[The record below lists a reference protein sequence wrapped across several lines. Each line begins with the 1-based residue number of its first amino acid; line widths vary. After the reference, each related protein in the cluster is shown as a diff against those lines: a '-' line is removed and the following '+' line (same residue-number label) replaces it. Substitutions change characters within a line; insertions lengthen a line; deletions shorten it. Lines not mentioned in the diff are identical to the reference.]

1 MKIQFYLTKDINK
14 AGEKPI
20 RASISIKGTRLQKP
34 IGYSVL
40 PAKWNQAT
48 DSVEPGYVNS
58 KGIDGRR
65 INRRILNLK
74 SHFADY
80 DLDLYDKPS
89 EADLRI
95 QFELAINKKDPRDI
109 AQAKA
114 EEKVEKRKRGR
125 PRKEQETTDTIQPKQ
140 TGKKTLEQYIEEFI
154 KECTITNSWEPAT
167 IRMVRVFKNHIVKFK
182 KAKDFDYFNRDG
194 INAFILYLRDSGGLQ
209 ENSVKKH
216 FKNLLWF
223 MNWAIRKGYTKE
235 TTIQNYKPKFKL
247 VEKPVIFLTREEL
260 MTVYNYQ
267 IPKNGEKVK
276 LKDLNGKEYEKVVE
290 EAGGLER
297 ARDLFCFCAFTSLRY
312 SDMAQLRRANIDGD
326 IMHITTQKTHDS
338 LDIDLNPMAKA
349 ILDKYKDQEFP
360 DGLALPVITNQKM
373 NGHLKNLCELC
384 GINSPITETCIRN
397 GKRETEVYPKYAKI
411 GTHAGRRTFICFAL
425 SSGIPPQVVMKWT
438 GHSDYKSMKPY
449 IDIATRTKSDAMAK
463 IAASWEEEEK

>member
-1 MKIQFYLTKDINK
+1 
-14 AGEKPI
+14 
-20 RASISIKGTRLQKP
+20 
-34 IGYSVL
+34 
-40 PAKWNQAT
+40 
-48 DSVEPGYVNS
+48 
-58 KGIDGRR
+58 
-65 INRRILNLK
+65 
-74 SHFADY
+74 
-80 DLDLYDKPS
+80 
-89 EADLRI
+89 
-95 QFELAINKKDPRDI
+95 
-109 AQAKA
+109 
-114 EEKVEKRKRGR
+114 
-125 PRKEQETTDTIQPKQ
+125 
-140 TGKKTLEQYIEEFI
+140 
-154 KECTITNSWEPAT
+154 
-167 IRMVRVFKNHIVKFK
+167 MVRVFKNHIVKFK

-247 VEKPVIFLTREEL
+247 VEKPFIFLTREEL
-260 MTVYNYQ
+260 LTVYNYQ

-297 ARDLFCFCAFTSLRY
+297 ARDLFCFCAFSSLRY

-338 LDIDLNPMAKA
+338 LDIDLNPMAIA

-384 GINSPITETCIRN
+384 GINSPVTETCIRN
-397 GKRETEVYPKYAKI
+397 GRRETEVYPKYARI

-425 SSGIPPQVVMKWT
+425 SSSIPPQVVMKWT

-463 IAASWEEEEK
+463 IAASWEEDGM

>member
-40 PAKWNQAT
+40 PNKWDQST
-48 DSVEPGYVNS
+48 DTVESGYTNS
-58 KGIDGRR
+58 KGIDARR

-80 DLDLYDKPS
+80 ELDLYDKPS
-89 EADLRI
+89 EKDLRV
-95 QFELAINKKDPRDI
+95 QFELAINKRAPRDI

-125 PRKEQETTDTIQPKQ
+125 PRKEQEFPESDQPTTA
-140 TGKKTLEQYIEEFI
+140 GKKTLDKLIDDFI
-154 KECTITNSWEPAT
+154 KECTVTNSWEAST
-167 IRMVRVFKNHIVKFK
+167 IRMVRVFKNHIIKFK
-182 KAKDFDYFNRDG
+182 KAKDLDYFNRDG
-194 INAFILYLRDSGGLQ
+194 INAFITYLRDSGGLQ

-216 FKNLLWF
+216 YKNLLWF

-235 TTIQNYKPKFKL
+235 TTIQTYKPKFKI
-247 VEKPVIFLTREEL
+247 VEKPVIFLSREEL
-260 MTVYNYQ
+260 MTVYNFK
-267 IPKNGEKVK
+267 IPKNGEKVT
-276 LKDLNGKEYEKVVE
+276 LKDLNGNEYVKEVE

-297 ARDLFCFCAFTSLRY
+297 TRDLFCFCAFTSLRY
-312 SDMAQLRRANIDGD
+312 SDMAELRRSNIDGN

-338 LDIDLNPMAKA
+338 LDIDLNPMALA
-349 ILDKYKDQEFP
+349 ILDKYKDQQFP
-360 DGLALPVITNQKM
+360 DGRALPVITNQKM
-373 NGHLKNLCELC
+373 NNHLKNLCELC
-384 GINSPITETCIRN
+384 GINSPVTETCIRN
-397 GKRETEVYPKYAKI
+397 GRRETQVYPKYAKI
-411 GTHAGRRTFICFAL
+411 GTHAGRRSFICFAL

-463 IAASWEEEEK
+463 IAASWEEED